1 MTWPQTL
8 ENNSYIN
15 PYKYKFR
22 YIEIFPRKIK
32 NFKNI
37 DLYYI
42 YHYNFTYNV
51 YYTLYFE
58 HKYWR
63 ITNIDTNN
71 ININFTYYLFPIY
84 NNYWFSIINHE
95 WINIYDLYNDNYLV
109 HFLIKCKNLIDDIYK
124 AVCNLLN
131 QKVNKN
137 EFDIYINNCLNIIL
151 ANKLL
156 IKL

>member
-15 PYKYKFR
+15 PYEYKFQ
-22 YIEIFPRKIK
+22 YNEIFFQEIK
-32 NFKNI
+32 YFKNI
-37 DLYYI
+37 DLYHV
-42 YHYNFTYNV
+42 YHYDFTYNI

-63 ITNIDTNN
+63 IININTNN

-109 HFLIKCKNLIDDIYK
+109 HFLITHKNLIDNIYK
-124 AVCNLLN
+124 AICNILK
-131 QKVNKN
+131 QKVNKD
-137 EFDIYINNCLNIIL
+137 EFNTYMLYCLNIVL

-156 IKL
+156 IKM